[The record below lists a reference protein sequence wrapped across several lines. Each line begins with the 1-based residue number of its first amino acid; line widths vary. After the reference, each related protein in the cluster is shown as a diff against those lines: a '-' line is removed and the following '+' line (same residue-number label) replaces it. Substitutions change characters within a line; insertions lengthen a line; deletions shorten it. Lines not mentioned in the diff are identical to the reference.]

1 MERALSLADGEAG
14 VCDVTTRDR
23 LLVGVAKTGI
33 SRDDAARSTKPMEP
47 QPASP
52 PTSSAKLVP
61 FGKYLLLERVAIGGM
76 AEVWL
81 AKRMTDDG
89 ASELLALKRILP
101 HLSADAEF
109 IRMFVDEARIAGQL
123 QHSGIVPTQELGRIG
138 QSFYIVMEYVWG
150 RDLLQLLRHV
160 KQLGQMIDPIVCA
173 HIGSKLC
180 EALHYAHTKDDKSG
194 KPLRLVHRDVS
205 PQNVLLS
212 FDGVVKLIDFGI
224 AKAASRST
232 STQVGTLKGKVG
244 YMSPEAVRGLDV
256 DARSDI
262 FAVGTLLYEMLT
274 VRPLFA
280 RGNNFEA
287 MNRVRTAD
295 VPPLMEKLP
304 TCPQALADVVM
315 RALSLR
321 PEDRFQNADEM
332 RRALDGFLSTVV
344 PCTPESIAGWL
355 HTIYEGDYS
364 REKARIMAL
373 DSIGRRAVTATTPMV
388 STPVPPRTP
397 VPAVPRPMSAPPPAL
412 ASDATVVAK
421 PISSPPVE
429 KPPSKPASARPMG
442 EASPTEVFFHREEI
456 VRVGEPNP
464 DDERIARPLKGLFRP
479 GKANAVDTFRAP
491 LVSRSGDSQR
501 PPAMTLPMGGV
512 NKAINRETIPSG
524 GIGARPNH
532 APIGDSYEEEATSQG
547 EAIRSTHS
555 LTNAGREAPEVASRE
570 VAGLPSFTVQRGKI
584 LNAAERPAGASSEN
598 DDDDETFD
606 DIGVREPLVPPSVV
620 SRAAIPISDAPL
632 VSVPGR
638 RVTIPSAR
646 PLSAKSLPPPSTSS
660 LRPLSMDAPPDMRVA
675 TLPPPSVVSAPVP
688 VVINNSLTPQ
698 SSAIT
703 QALEAMAL
711 ESKPISEDRPSGFA
725 LDAHSL
731 DSQIIKAIL
740 PQVANPVV
748 AKRGEP
754 TESFRRDVRHLTTLR
769 ARYSG
774 LDYVFFG
781 AVLVLTLALGG
792 VASLT
797 WAEATRPYM
806 LRISGTPV
814 DALVLLDG
822 APRGHSPLQLEVTE
836 GTHQLTLVRDGYVET
851 SRQIEA
857 TGDLDVVL
865 HLAPLPA
872 PTPTP

>member
-1 MERALSLADGEAG
+1 
-14 VCDVTTRDR
+14 
-23 LLVGVAKTGI
+23 VAKARV
-33 SRDDAARSTKPMEP
+33 SRDDAATTKPMEP
-47 QPASP
+47 QPNSP
-52 PTSSAKLVP
+52 QTSSAKLVP
-61 FGKYLLLERVAIGGM
+61 FGKYLLLERVAVGGM

-81 AKRMTDDG
+81 AKRMTEDG
-89 ASELLALKRILP
+89 ASDLLALKRILP

-123 QHSGIVPTQELGRIG
+123 QHPGIVPTQELGRIG

-180 EALHYAHTKDDKSG
+180 EALHYAHTKDDKNG

-262 FAVGTLLYEMLT
+262 FAIGTLLYEMLT

-287 MNRVRTAD
+287 MNRVRMAD
-295 VPPLMEKLP
+295 VPPLREKLP
-304 TCPQALADVVM
+304 TCPEALADTVM

-332 RRALDGFLSTVV
+332 RRALDAFLSTVV
-344 PCTPESIAGWL
+344 PCTPASIASWL
-355 HTIYEGDYS
+355 HEIYEGDYS
-364 REKARIMAL
+364 REKARIKAL
-373 DSIGRRAVTATTPMV
+373 DSIGRRALTATTPIA
-388 STPVPPRTP
+388 STPAPPRTY
-397 VPAVPRPMSAPPPAL
+397 VPAAPGAL
-412 ASDATVVAK
+412 APDATVVAR
-421 PISSPPVE
+421 PISSPPTE
-429 KPPSKPASARPMG
+429 TPKPASARPIG
-442 EASPTEVFFHREEI
+442 KADQGRPALVEDASPTEVFFHREEI

-464 DDERIARPLKGLFRP
+464 EGERVSRPLKGLFRP
-479 GKANAVDTFRAP
+479 GKADAVDTFRAP

-501 PPAMTLPMGGV
+501 PPAMTLPMGGM
-512 NKAINRETIPSG
+512 NKAYDRQTLPSG
-524 GIGARPNH
+524 GIGMRPIH
-532 APIGDSYEEEATSQG
+532 APIGDSYEEEQTSQG
-547 EAIRSTHS
+547 AAIRSTHA
-555 LTNAGREAPEVASRE
+555 LTNAGREAPELHASRE

-584 LNAAERPAGASSEN
+584 LSATGKPGASSTG
-598 DDDDETFD
+598 DDDEDETFD
-606 DIGVREPLVPPSVV
+606 DIGLREPLVPPSVV
-620 SRAAIPISDAPL
+620 SRAAIPVSDAPPNA
-632 VSVPGR
+632 SAR
-638 RVTIPSAR
+638 RLTIPSAR
-646 PLSAKSLPPPSTSS
+646 PLLVKSLPPPSQKSAE
-660 LRPLSMDAPPDMRVA
+660 PLSMAAAASEMRVA
-675 TLPPPSVVSAPVP
+675 TLPPPALVSTPAPV
-688 VVINNSLTPQ
+688 ILDNSLTPR

-731 DSQIIKAIL
+731 DSQIIRAIL
-740 PQVANPVV
+740 PQVASPPVV
-748 AKRGEP
+748 KRGEP
-754 TESFRRDVRHLTTLR
+754 MESFRRDVRHMTMLR
-769 ARYSG
+769 ARYRG
-774 LDYVFFG
+774 PDYVFFG
-781 AVLVLTLALGG
+781 AVFVLILALGG
-792 VASLT
+792 VTSLT
-797 WAEATRPYM
+797 WAEATRPYV

-814 DALVLLDG
+814 NALVLLDG

-836 GTHQLTLVRDGYVET
+836 GTHELTLVHEGYIET
-851 SRQIEA
+851 SRPIEA
-857 TGDLDVVL
+857 SGDLELVV
-865 HLAPLPA
+865 HLAPM
-872 PTPTP
+872 PTPTPTP